1 MTLFDEWQVRSL
13 KMLRYYRNLDKPTR
27 DLLIQITRKFLKAA
41 AAQARFPLPEA
52 KQ

>member
-1 MTLFDEWQVRSL
+1 MRSL